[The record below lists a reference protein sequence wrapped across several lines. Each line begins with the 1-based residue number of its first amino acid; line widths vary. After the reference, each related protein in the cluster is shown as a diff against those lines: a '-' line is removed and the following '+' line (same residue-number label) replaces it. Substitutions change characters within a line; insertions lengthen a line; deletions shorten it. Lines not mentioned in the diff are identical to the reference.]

1 MNRIEFAVVEIAGF
15 EISGIEIAGLELTA
29 SQVQQILLV
38 IFGFIAFALIVLT
51 INLVAKKRGAG
62 AVGKPGKK
70 SGRKKEKSEKKE
82 PQYEEIFE
90 IENEIIETNPYK
102 NDPDTYFEQSVLQ
115 TVTLTLIIGL
125 QEHLTKMAEN
135 PSDQHKAMKAV
146 GKYLEDK
153 SVAPIA
159 FTQWNQS
166 AIQGIAARVILNGK
180 SRTALFGP
188 SVAMAKATAKFPNE
202 ISAQVESA
210 HSAGQSVF
218 VLAIDGLAYGVFS
231 VSHRLVLIGSGDR
244 I

>member
-1 MNRIEFAVVEIAGF
+1 MLKNFANR
-15 EISGIEIAGLELTA
+15 SGE
-29 SQVQQILLV
+29 
-38 IFGFIAFALIVLT
+38 
-51 INLVAKKRGAG
+51 KRSKAE
-62 AVGKPGKK
+62 PP
-70 SGRKKEKSEKKE
+70 E

-90 IENEIIETNPYK
+90 VENELFESSPYK
-102 NDPDTYFEQSVLQ
+102 SDPDSVLENSVLQ
-115 TVTLTLIIGL
+115 TVSLTLIVGL
-125 QEHLTKMAEN
+125 REHLTKLENSAEVAEN
-135 PSDQHKAMKAV
+135 PSDQHKAMKGVA
-146 GKYLEDK
+146 KYLEDK
-153 SVAPIA
+153 GVAPIA

-188 SVAMAKATAKFPNE
+188 SVAMAKATAKFPSE

>member
-1 MNRIEFAVVEIAGF
+1 MAGVEISAV
-15 EISGIEIAGLELTA
+15 EIAGLELTA

-38 IFGFIAFALIVLT
+38 LFGFLIFSLIVVLY
-51 INLVAKKRGAG
+51 NLIAKNRGSSAG
-62 AVGKPGKK
+62 EKPGKK
-70 SGRKKEKSEKKE
+70 SGKKQEKKE

-188 SVAMAKATAKFPNE
+188 SVAMAKATAKFPSE

>member
-1 MNRIEFAVVEIAGF
+1 MSDIRIPGV
-15 EISGIEIAGLELTA
+15 ELTA

-38 IFGFIAFALIVLT
+38 LLGFIAFVFIVLI
-51 INLVAKKRGAG
+51 INYLSKKRNPS
-62 AVGKPGKK
+62 VGKK
-70 SGRKKEKSEKKE
+70 SAKKE

-90 IENEIIETNPYK
+90 VENELFESNPYK
-102 NDPDTYFEQSVLQ
+102 NDPDSFLEHSALR
-115 TVTLTLIIGL
+115 TVSLTLIVGL
-125 QEHLTKMAEN
+125 REHLAKMAEN
-135 PSDQHKAMKAV
+135 PSDQHKAILAV
-146 GKYLEDK
+146 AKFLEAIDFEGKK
-153 SVAPIA
+153 VTPIA

-166 AIQGIAARVILNGK
+166 AIQGVAARIILNGK

-188 SVAMAKATAKFPNE
+188 SVAMAKATAKFPSE

-210 HSAGQSVF
+210 HAAGQSVF

>member
-1 MNRIEFAVVEIAGF
+1 MGNFRMADVEI
-15 EISGIEIAGLELTA
+15 SDIEIAGLELSA

-38 IFGFIAFALIVLT
+38 LSGFIAFVLIVLIVNYLT
-51 INLVAKKRGAG
+51 KSRGSSSG
-62 AVGKPGKK
+62 EKPSKKPG
-70 SGRKKEKSEKKE
+70 KKE

-90 IENEIIETNPYK
+90 VENEIIETNPYK

-115 TVTLTLIIGL
+115 TVTLTLIVGL

-146 GKYLEDK
+146 GKYLEEK
-153 SVAPIA
+153 SIAPIA

-188 SVAMAKATAKFPNE
+188 SVAMVKATAKFPSE

-210 HSAGQSVF
+210 HAAGQSVF

-231 VSHRLVLIGSGDR
+231 VSHRLVSTGLDW
-244 I
+244 

>member
-1 MNRIEFAVVEIAGF
+1 MNGV
-15 EISGIEIAGLELTA
+15 EISGVEISGVEIAGLELTA
-29 SQVQQILLV
+29 VQVQQILLV
-38 IFGFIAFALIVLT
+38 LFGFIAFVLIVL
-51 INLVAKKRGAG
+51 LVNFLTKNGSSG
-62 AVGKPGKK
+62 SGKK
-70 SGRKKEKSEKKE
+70 SEKKSGKKE

-90 IENEIIETNPYK
+90 VENEIIETNPYK
-102 NDPDTYFEQSVLQ
+102 NDPDTYFEQSLLQ

-125 QEHLTKMAEN
+125 REHLSKMAEN
-135 PSDQHKAMKAV
+135 PSDQHKAMKGVA
-146 GKYLEDK
+146 KYLEEK
-153 SVAPIA
+153 GVAPIA

-188 SVAMAKATAKFPNE
+188 SVAMAKATAKFPSE

-210 HSAGQSVF
+210 HAAGESVF

>member
-1 MNRIEFAVVEIAGF
+1 MAGVEISA
-15 EISGIEIAGLELTA
+15 IEIAGLELTA

-38 IFGFIAFALIVLT
+38 LFGFIAFVLIVL
-51 INLVAKKRGAG
+51 LVNFLKKSGSSSA
-62 AVGKPGKK
+62 GKK
-70 SGRKKEKSEKKE
+70 SGKKSAKKE

-90 IENEIIETNPYK
+90 VENEIIETNPYK
-102 NDPDTYFEQSVLQ
+102 SDPDTYFEQSVLQ

-125 QEHLTKMAEN
+125 REYLTKMAEN
-135 PSDQHKAMKAV
+135 PTDQHKAMKGVA
-146 GKYLEDK
+146 KYLEDK
-153 SVAPIA
+153 GVAPIA

-188 SVAMAKATAKFPNE
+188 SVAMAKATAKFSSE

-210 HSAGQSVF
+210 HAAGENVF

>member
-1 MNRIEFAVVEIAGF
+1 M
-15 EISGIEIAGLELTA
+15 SGVEIAGLELTA

-38 IFGFIAFALIVLT
+38 IFGFIAFALIVLM
-51 INLVAKKRGAG
+51 INFFTKNRSSSADNKSAKKQE
-62 AVGKPGKK
+62 KEEKK
-70 SGRKKEKSEKKE
+70 KKKE

>member
-1 MNRIEFAVVEIAGF
+1 MTGV
-15 EISGIEIAGLELTA
+15 EIAGLELTA

-38 IFGFIAFALIVLT
+38 LFGFIAFALIVLMV
-51 INLVAKKRGAG
+51 NFVAKKRGADAG
-62 AVGKPGKK
+62 RKPSEK
-70 SGRKKEKSEKKE
+70 SGKKKEKKEKKE

-153 SVAPIA
+153 GVAPIA

-166 AIQGIAARVILNGK
+166 AIQGIAARIILNGK

-202 ISAQVESA
+202 ISTQVESA

>member
-1 MNRIEFAVVEIAGF
+1 MRDFELAG
-15 EISGIEIAGLELTA
+15 IKLTG
-29 SQVQQILLV
+29 SQVEQILYVLV
-38 IFGFIAFALIVLT
+38 GFLVFLILVLLL
-51 INLVAKKRGAG
+51 NYLSSSR
-62 AVGKPGKK
+62 KPKADKK
-70 SGRKKEKSEKKE
+70 SAKKE

-90 IENEIIETNPYK
+90 IESEIIESNPYK
-102 NDPDTYFEQSVLQ
+102 SDPDTYFEQSVLQ

-125 QEHLTKMAEN
+125 REHLSKMAEN
-135 PSDQHKAMKAV
+135 PSDQHKAMKAIA
-146 GKYLEDK
+146 KYLEEK
-153 SVAPIA
+153 GVAPIA

-166 AIQGIAARVILNGK
+166 AIQGIAARIILNGK

-202 ISAQVESA
+202 ITAQVESA
-210 HSAGQSVF
+210 HAAGQSVF